1 MTAKNN
7 WRQSSNASTR
17 RTLLKIA
24 ALAAA
29 GAGKAFAAG
38 HEGSLPQTARR
49 RTFQYRLLL
58 GWINDNSTRPLAGS
72 RWPITTVDE
81 QTVKDYRS
89 FLRTARDYGYNG
101 VTLCATEGLV
111 AAGPPPLD

>member
-1 MTAKNN
+1 M
-7 WRQSSNASTR
+7 
-17 RTLLKIA
+17 
-24 ALAAA
+24 
-29 GAGKAFAAG
+29 
-38 HEGSLPQTARR
+38 PQTAKR
-49 RTFQYRLLL
+49 RTFEYRLLL